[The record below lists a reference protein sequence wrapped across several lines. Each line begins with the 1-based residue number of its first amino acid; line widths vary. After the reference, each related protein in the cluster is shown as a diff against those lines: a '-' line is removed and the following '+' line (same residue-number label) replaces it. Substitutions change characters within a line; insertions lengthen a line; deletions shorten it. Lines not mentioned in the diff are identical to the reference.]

1 MGSLDSVLACA
12 PLVTYMLCTLIHI
25 LLAVLALVHGLA
37 ASQGPAGQGQSY
49 PGNEG
54 RVVIVS
60 LPRCLP
66 RAIRAQVSRPWPC
79 AWRGPPAFALT
90 SRGRNLF
97 AAGFACI
104 SEARRSVWSA
114 LQNAFFFDLF
124 IVFK

>member
-49 PGNEG
+49 PGNKG
-54 RVVIVS
+54 RVVIGS

-66 RAIRAQVSRPWPC
+66 RQS
-79 AWRGPPAFALT
+79 GLK
-90 SRGRNLF
+90 SRGLGPAHGVALRPL
-97 AAGFACI
+97 
-104 SEARRSVWSA
+104 RSHPGEEICSLRVLRASVKPVG
-114 LQNAFFFDLF
+114 QSGQHP
-124 IVFK
+124 K